1 MTTRSLAYPTPT
13 FPRPALA
20 ALLLG
25 ASAIGFA
32 PILVRLSEAGPIST
46 AFWRVALAAPV
57 LWLGV
62 WLAQQG
68 GHAVVRPLTRKDGL
82 LLVAAG
88 FFFAG
93 DLVVWHL
100 AIERTTIANATL
112 LPNMAPVFVTIGAW
126 LFFRQH
132 ITRTFMLGLLL
143 AISGAALLIGQSFS
157 LGGANFWGDVLAL
170 GTAVFYASYLLTTS
184 HLRQNMAALRFMA
197 WSGTFCALF
206 LLPVAL
212 VSGETILP
220 VTAVGWLLLL
230 ALALVAHVGGQG
242 LIAYSLAALPA
253 TFSAVSL
260 LWQPVMAT
268 LLAWLLLGEQLT
280 PGQMLGGLVVLTG
293 IMLARRGSS

>member
-1 MTTRSLAYPTPT
+1 MTTRSLSYPTPT
-13 FPRPALA
+13 FPRAALA
-20 ALLLG
+20 ALFLG
-25 ASAIGFA
+25 ASAIGLA

-46 AFWRVALAAPV
+46 AFWRVALAAPM

-68 GHAVVRPLTRKDGL
+68 ESEAARPFTRRDVVL
-82 LLVAAG
+82 LAAAG
-88 FFFAG
+88 LFFAG
-93 DLVVWHL
+93 DLVFWHM
-100 AIERTTIANATL
+100 AIKRTTIANATL

-126 LFFRQH
+126 LFFRQR
-132 ITRTFMLGLLL
+132 ITRTFILGLLL

-157 LGGANFWGDVLAL
+157 LSGQNFLGDVLAL

-212 VSGETILP
+212 ISGETILP
-220 VTAVGWLLLL
+220 ITAGGWLVLLV
-230 ALALVAHVGGQG
+230 LALVAHVGGQG

-268 LLAWLLLGEQLT
+268 LLAWVLLGERLA
-280 PGQMLGGLVVLTG
+280 PGQLLGGMVVLTG
-293 IMLARRGSS
+293 IVLARRGST